1 MATAQEIRAAA
12 IGAAAASMVA
22 VEPAAVKP
30 QARTFYHQIAGAR
43 FGVQRSPGFVED
55 FYFVGGQLETSDP
68 QVIEE
73 LDKVADR
80 SGSLISSDR
89 ARARELSQD
98 QQAAL
103 SDARTAAEIAAQKM
117 VAAGERT
124 A

>member
-12 IGAAAASMVA
+12 QAKPQAQAQAQEA
-22 VEPAAVKP
+22 KP

-43 FGVQRSPGFVED
+43 FGVQRSPGLVED

>member
-12 IGAAAASMVA
+12 AAATQQQ
-22 VEPAAVKP
+22 AAKP
-30 QARTFYHQIAGAR
+30 EVRVYYHQIAGAR